1 MKAPVNGGDLVD
13 FKERIIFEREK
24 DLAIE
29 SSEKF
34 YKKLRDKYKYN
45 HDMQRL
51 SALYRKITNYQIKKY
66 GATVSDSDCN
76 YGFATREE
84 KKKSRIRKWAR
95 HYSRTHERR
104 NNES

>member
-13 FKERIIFEREK
+13 FKERMIFEREK

-34 YKKLRDKYKYN
+34 YKKLRDIYKYN
-45 HDMQRL
+45 GDRKRF
-51 SALYRKITNYQIKKY
+51 SNLYRNIVNYQIKKY
-66 GATVSDSDCN
+66 GAMLSDSDCN
-76 YGFATREE
+76 YGIVTREE
-84 KKKSRIRKWAR
+84 KKRSRIRKWAR

>member
-13 FKERIIFEREK
+13 FKERMIFEREK

-34 YKKLRDKYKYN
+34 YKKLRDIYKYN
-45 HDMQRL
+45 GDRKRF
-51 SALYRKITNYQIKKY
+51 SNLYRNIVNYQIKKY

-76 YGFATREE
+76 YGIVTREE
-84 KKKSRIRKWAR
+84 KKRSRIRKWAR

>member
-1 MKAPVNGGDLVD
+1 MKHQTNGGDLVD
-13 FKERIIFEREK
+13 FKERMIFEKEK

-45 HDMQRL
+45 HDRQRL

-76 YGFATREE
+76 YGIVTRYEI
-84 KKKSRIRKWAR
+84 KKERVRKWAR

-104 NNES
+104 KNES

>member
-1 MKAPVNGGDLVD
+1 MTAPVNGGDLVD
-13 FKERIIFEREK
+13 FKERMIFEREK

-34 YKKLRDKYKYN
+34 YKKLRDIYKYN
-45 HDMQRL
+45 GDRKRF
-51 SALYRKITNYQIKKY
+51 SNLYRNIVNYQIKKY

-76 YGFATREE
+76 YGIVTREE
-84 KKKSRIRKWAR
+84 KKRSRIRKWAR